1 MLDSGW
7 RGRAPGRVNLI
18 GEHVDYAGGLVLPC
32 AIDRFVSVQGSPAG
46 SWEASSED
54 ADGTAYVRAVGEA
67 LGARPQRCWIES
79 DLPVGAGLSSSA
91 ALLVATC
98 HGLAPEL
105 GGRDA
110 ALLCQRAEHVATGV
124 MVGVM
129 DQFACALAQRG
140 HALLLDCATLAYEH
154 VPFPDGV
161 VLAVMDSGVRRQLGD
176 TAYNQRRQELE
187 AGMPAR
193 VRHVETEI
201 ERVREFAQA
210 MRAGDR
216 RRMGEL
222 LDESHRSLRDD
233 FEVSIPALDELCGAA
248 RRAPGC
254 LGARLI
260 GAGFGGSALALIDA
274 GQELDFEAAMP
285 GPVLVVHTTDGAYAG
300 RG

>member
-1 MLDSGW
+1 
-7 RGRAPGRVNLI
+7 
-18 GEHVDYAGGLVLPC
+18 
-32 AIDRFVSVQGSPAG
+32 
-46 SWEASSED
+46 
-54 ADGTAYVRAVGEA
+54 
-67 LGARPQRCWIES
+67 
-79 DLPVGAGLSSSA
+79 
-91 ALLVATC
+91 
-98 HGLAPEL
+98 
-105 GGRDA
+105 
-110 ALLCQRAEHVATGV
+110 
-124 MVGVM
+124 M
-129 DQFACALAQRG
+129 DQFACALAHRG
-140 HALLLDCATLAYEH
+140 HALLLDCTTLAYEH

-187 AGMPAR
+187 TGMPAR

-201 ERVREFAQA
+201 KRVSEFAQA

-233 FEVSIPALDELCGAA
+233 FDVSIPALDELCEAA

-260 GAGFGGSALALIDA
+260 GAGFGGSALALVEA
-274 GQELDFEAAMP
+274 GREGDFAAAMP
-285 GPVLVVHTTDGAYAG
+285 GPVLFVHTADGAYAV